1 MPTGTQSIAQH
12 LPPVRGSAAGAYQ
25 TVSSSGH
32 STSIAKA
39 PKTIIAFAANTFQ
52 HCLQSP
58 ALLHALQTQ
67 LNTVGTEASHDLLT
81 EGDIERAGA
90 LYLVH
95 DVNLIIEQLLPHL
108 PTPIPVTQFL
118 CVGQSTT
125 GTSRPDIKFVVKG
138 KTVLI
143 LEYKRA

>member
-12 LPPVRGSAAGAYQ
+12 LPQVRGTTPGAY
-25 TVSSSGH
+25 VKVGPNGH
-32 STSIAKA
+32 STNIAKA

-58 ALLHALQTQ
+58 ALLQALKVQ
-67 LNTVGTEASHDLLT
+67 LNTVDTEASHSLLT

-95 DVNLIIEQLLPHL
+95 DVNLIVEKGLLPQLH
-108 PTPIPVTQFL
+108 IAVDHFL

-125 GTSRPDIKFVVKG
+125 GSSRPDIKFVVND